1 MTQLTKVVRRE
12 TAALSP
18 EIHPRPIV
26 IEIEPP
32 GLITFREK
40 GRRRRTTATISW
52 LYQKAIEKEV
62 EARLAEKRRE
72 KRVKRGRLRP

>member
-1 MTQLTKVVRRE
+1 MTQLTKTVRRE

-18 EIHPRPIV
+18 ENHPRPII

-32 GLITFREK
+32 GLISFREK

-52 LYQKAIEKEV
+52 LYQKAMEKEAAV
-62 EARLAEKRRE
+62 RVADKRKQR
-72 KRVKRGRLRP
+72 KQTRGLL